1 MDIAALSMSMSQT
14 SLASAV
20 STSMMKMTMNT
31 SEVAAQRVIKMIDEM
46 ELNPAVGSNLDI
58 TV

>member
-1 MDIAALSMSMSQT
+1 MDLAALSMSMSQT
-14 SLASAV
+14 SLSSAV

-31 SEVAAQRVIKMIDEM
+31 SEVAAQGVIKMIDEM